1 MFADWFNLRWRSGRV
16 TRLPFWT
23 AVVCAAIQTS
33 AAFAQAAPPV
43 SAPDTTPDLGVS
55 PLRNPSAGSNLTNF
69 FVTKTPYEFWLTCL
83 IALFGLAVIFALLM
97 GIRHSRHTRAEDVAR
112 PIIVVTVITGTLM
125 LITVGYNNEQI
136 APAFGLFGTVVGYML
151 GRFGQTP
158 QQPAPANPEGPQ
170 PDPAPGA

>member
-1 MFADWFNLRWRSGRV
+1 MFADWFDRRRFSARIMRSLLSAG
-16 TRLPFWT
+16 
-23 AVVCAAIQTS
+23 VVYAAIQTS
-33 AAFAQAAPPV
+33 VALAQDTLPPV
-43 SAPDTTPDLGVS
+43 SALK
-55 PLRNPSAGSNLTNF
+55 NPSAGANLTNF

-83 IALFGLAVIFALLM
+83 IALFGLAVICALLL
-97 GIRHSRHTRAEDVAR
+97 GIRNSIHTRAEDVAR

-158 QQPAPANPEGPQ
+158 QQPAPANPDGPP
-170 PDPAPGA
+170 PDPAPGAQG